1 MADSLSS
8 FEEDENSLDGQYGNG
23 KQPLEFG
30 SGFQSPRFA
39 RPESRPK
46 RRSSVRQTLETEDL
60 LNLLHGS
67 DPVRVELT
75 RLENEVRGKTAG
87 RLIIWHCDCEETMRL
102 ST

>member
-8 FEEDENSLDGQYGNG
+8 YEEDENSLDGLYGNA

-30 SGFQSPRFA
+30 SGFHSPGFSKL
-39 RPESRPK
+39 ESKPK
-46 RRSSVRQTLETEDL
+46 RKSSVRQTLETEDL

-75 RLENEVRGKTAG
+75 RLENEGRGKTTG
-87 RLIIWHCDCEETMRL
+87 HF
-102 ST
+102 